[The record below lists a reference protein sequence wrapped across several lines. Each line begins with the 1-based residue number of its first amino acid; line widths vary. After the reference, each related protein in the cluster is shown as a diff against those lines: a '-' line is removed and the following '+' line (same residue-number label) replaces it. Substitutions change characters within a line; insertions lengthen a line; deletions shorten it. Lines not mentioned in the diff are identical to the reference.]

1 MPKLTK
7 RVVDAIEPGDK
18 DVWKWDDE
26 LRGFGM
32 RVKPSGVKSYMIQYR
47 NKYGATRRSTIGRH
61 GVLSPDQ
68 ARNQARQLLAGVGR
82 GEDPSARQKADRSAP
97 TMDDLLDRY
106 LEEHVREHNRPT
118 TILEVERLV
127 RRRIRPALRHMKAS
141 AVSRQDVMKFH
152 GSMKNTPRQA
162 NFVLSILSKLFNLAE
177 AWEIRPDGSN
187 PCRHVQR
194 YKENKRERFL
204 SDAELASIHHVMKT
218 MEERQTIPSVV
229 LNAIRLLALTGCR
242 LGEIRQLR
250 WEDVDIDQSFLL
262 LPDTKTGPR
271 VHVVGVHS
279 IALLSAL
286 PRIEGSPWVFCGTD
300 PAAPL
305 RKERLEKA
313 WQKIRAVAGIEDI
326 RLHDLRHT
334 VGTYAGQTGANSYL
348 IRDKL
353 GHKTAAMTDRY
364 VNRNASPLRGL
375 SNEVEDRIAAA
386 AAGSIKCAKVIPIR
400 KVPDIV

>member
-47 NKYGATRRSTIGRH
+47 NKEGATRRSTIGRH
-61 GVLSPDQ
+61 GVLTPDQ
-68 ARNQARQLLAGVGR
+68 ARSEARQLLAAIGR
-82 GEDPSARQKADRSAP
+82 GEDPAARRKAERSAP
-97 TMDDLLDRY
+97 TMNDLMDRY
-106 LEEHVREHNRPT
+106 LEEHVQVHNRPT

-127 RRRIRPALRHMKAS
+127 RRHIRPSLGHMKAS
-141 AVSRQDVMKFH
+141 SVSRSDVIKLH
-152 GSMKNTPRQA
+152 GSMKGTPRQA
-162 NFVLSILSKLFNLAE
+162 NFVLSVLSKLFNLAE

-204 SDAELASIHHVMKT
+204 SDAELVSIHHVMRA
-218 MEERQTIPSVV
+218 MEEQQILPSVV

-242 LGEIRQLR
+242 LGEIRRLR
-250 WEDVDIDQSFLL
+250 WEDVDFENGCLS

-271 VHVVGVHS
+271 LHS
-279 IALLSAL
+279 IGAHSLALLDAL
-286 PRIEGSPWVFCGTD
+286 PRTDGSPWVFCGTD
-300 PAAPL
+300 PTAAL

-313 WQKIRAVAGIEDI
+313 WQKIRKAANIEDI

-334 VGTYAGQTGANSYL
+334 VGTYAGQAGANAFL
-348 IRDKL
+348 VRDKL
-353 GHKTAAMTDRY
+353 GHKTTAMTDRY
-364 VNRNASPLRGL
+364 VNRDANPLRKL
-375 SNEVEDRIAAA
+375 SDQVENRIAAA
-386 AAGSIKCAKVIPIR
+386 MGGGSGAKVMPIR
-400 KVPDIV
+400 NVSDTV